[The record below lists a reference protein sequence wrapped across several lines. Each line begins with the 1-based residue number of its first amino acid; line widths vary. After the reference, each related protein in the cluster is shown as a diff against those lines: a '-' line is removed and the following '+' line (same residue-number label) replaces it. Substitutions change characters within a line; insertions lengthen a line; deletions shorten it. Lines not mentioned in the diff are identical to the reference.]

1 LAGCDSAG
9 PFGSNRR
16 RVEPRHQAGARV
28 AVQRVN
34 ASNAA
39 LDPLDVVRLLGARQ
53 NIAATLGDVFA
64 SN

>member
-1 LAGCDSAG
+1 
-9 PFGSNRR
+9 
-16 RVEPRHQAGARV
+16 
-28 AVQRVN
+28 VQRVN

-53 NIAATLGDVFA
+53 NIVATLGDVFA